1 MSKSNVKNLTI
12 EELCIYDSSRYIVP
26 IYQRNYA
33 WGDKEIRELIQDINT
48 AMKRNQGKNYYL
60 GSLVVCRKDDGIF
73 EVIDGQQRLTTLNIL
88 LACLGHD
95 KRIPLGFKHRRA
107 ADESLEKLT
116 KIPDIALLDKNDSI
130 QEGYII
136 AKNIFQDYDIKIN
149 KESFKNFLLKNV
161 RIIQTEVPHDTNLNH
176 YFEIMNNRGEQ
187 LEKHEI
193 LKTRLMNIL
202 DNSSRYTFA
211 KIWDACSDMQRYAIM
226 SIKSDV
232 REQIFGK
239 NWTLLPKD
247 FKEIIDIYHKNI
259 DLDNNCTKITLDDIA
274 NPDYEHKEIN
284 TKNDHDIVSYNSVV
298 DFHNFLL
305 YTYHIYIEFCQSN
318 ISNDIEKTS
327 LDDKNLLEHFDILK
341 ELEQVENFIVVL
353 LRCRLLFDKY
363 IIKSSPLKNS
373 EWVLRQVQPRD
384 STSSYNDTFSD
395 SGNANYKLGSNNIII
410 MIESMFHVSTPSK
423 NGKYWLYATLRWLFL
438 EYRNNGN
445 INAEKFINFLHNL
458 CDRFYFGRYNGTPQ
472 KFIDLILNS
481 ENFTFSP
488 VEGNIWKKGTDT
500 PHFIFHRLEYLLWYN
515 FSRGNFSVIS
525 TEKEEEIQKHYN
537 KFYFSFRNSIEHFK
551 PQNSRFQSDQTKQNL
566 LDDFGNLCLLSR
578 SDNSKLSNETPYNK
592 KRLQLESGRVPSLKQ
607 LVMMTYIN
615 NESTEWD
622 DKTITEHGEKMIS
635 LLNRPI

>member
-1 MSKSNVKNLTI
+1 MYHQNGKNISQFCNRRINMSKYNVKNLTI

-88 LACLGHD
+88 LACLGYD

-149 KESFKNFLLKNV
+149 KERFKNFLLKNV

-259 DLDNNCTKITLDDIA
+259 DLDNNVERII
-274 NPDYEHKEIN
+274 
-284 TKNDHDIVSYNSVV
+284 DIV
-298 DFHNFLL
+298 
-305 YTYHIYIEFCQSN
+305 
-318 ISNDIEKTS
+318 K
-327 LDDKNLLEHFDILK
+327 
-341 ELEQVENFIVVL
+341 
-353 LRCRLLFDKY
+353 KY
-363 IIKSSPLKNS
+363 IKDEKDNFKYIKKVEAS
-373 EWVLRQVQPRD
+373 EFRVED
-384 STSSYNDTFSD
+384 
-395 SGNANYKLGSNNIII
+395 NYI
-410 MIESMFHVSTPSK
+410 
-423 NGKYWLYATLRWLFL
+423 LY
-438 EYRNNGN
+438 G
-445 INAEKFINFLHNL
+445 
-458 CDRFYFGRYNGTPQ
+458 Q
-472 KFIDLILNS
+472 IDLILED
-481 ENFTFSP
+481 ENEIKIIDFKTGKYNEIEFSSNYRQQLSLYKLLLQKKYDK
-488 VEGNIWKKGTDT
+488 EIKTYLYYLEEDESKKEILIDDEDLKEDFENINKTVQDILNKKF
-500 PHFIFHRLEYLLWYN
+500 PKI
-515 FSRGNFSVIS
+515 
-525 TEKEEEIQKHYN
+525 
-537 KFYFSFRNSIEHFK
+537 
-551 PQNSRFQSDQTKQNL
+551 
-566 LDDFGNLCLLSR
+566 
-578 SDNSKLSNETPYNK
+578 PYNQNICGLCEFK
-592 KRLQLESGRVPSLKQ
+592 NYCWGIQ
-607 LVMMTYIN
+607 
-615 NESTEWD
+615 
-622 DKTITEHGEKMIS
+622 
-635 LLNRPI
+635 